1 MDHRVLIAS
10 RVSFFDTLDELLG
23 SKNRQSARERL
34 LRNSGGLH
42 DDGSSERNLFALKTQ
57 QKLEY
62 FELLVGQEKLP
73 VLVRAESELGFGSV
87 SRSQWRFGCSR
98 RGGDHGS
105 QRWKARKTDRKS
117 VV

>member
-23 SKNRQSARERL
+23 SKNRQSTCARL
-34 LRNSGGLH
+34 LWNAGCIH

-73 VLVRAESELGFGSV
+73 VLVGAEGELGFGSAA
-87 SRSQWRFGCSR
+87 RSPRRFGC
-98 RGGDHGS
+98 
-105 QRWKARKTDRKS
+105 
-117 VV
+117 